1 MCPPSNQQNN
11 FFMQPPPPNYQQ
23 SSAPPQQAFQFQPP
37 QSTYHV
43 PQAQQPS
50 PMGPPQAQNPQFNSL
65 RPIGHMATP
74 SFSQR
79 LFITPIP
86 MGAYQQPPQ
95 QMPPQMPPPNYNEAT
110 NNGVELDN
118 LGKAVSISS
127 SSSSSDSES
136 DSDSEIS
143 DISSSD
149 VKEKVQKTNGANIN
163 AVDISSGSDSDSDIE
178 YDAIK
183 GAPAISIS
191 SDSSSSSDDDSS
203 SSSSS
208 DDECFNEAD
217 IGGGDPHIHL
227 PKGNHQITSSCI
239 APGMNMALG
248 NVPTFAKPAPRGR
261 GAGRNLHNKNGS
273 GNADFKG
280 PQGGHKS
287 NTRGVGLG
295 NINNNGL
302 LKTLTSTQG
311 DMGNAIGS
319 TFTPE
324 LYAKSKRSG
333 HSKDGKNGGSVSKK
347 KKGGQSKKDQKKPL
361 TTAELGTL
369 LQEDENEAN
378 AKKKRKKPQVIPFRP
393 LFIISIS
400 IVEIFIYVI
409 EIIKTKRVSAVTWGS
424 NPWQWGGIDSDVII
438 DFGGKYAP
446 YTLRRKEWWRVFTPT
461 FLHVSLV
468 HILFVLLMQLKVG
481 LTLEKSYGSWR
492 IGLIYVLSA
501 IGGNLLSSILMYSQ
515 ISAGSSGALFGFIGL
530 LFVDL
535 FKFWKKIAKPV
546 LNLISLVLTTVF
558 ALFLGFMP
566 GVDNFMHIGGFVIG
580 VIAGIAVLPS
590 PGATPKKKKMAL
602 VILLP
607 VLVIIFA
614 LLFVLLFVVLGAED
628 VPEDW
633 CKSCAS
639 INCAEA
645 LLGESWCRN

>member
-1 MCPPSNQQNN
+1 
-11 FFMQPPPPNYQQ
+11 
-23 SSAPPQQAFQFQPP
+23 
-37 QSTYHV
+37 
-43 PQAQQPS
+43 
-50 PMGPPQAQNPQFNSL
+50 
-65 RPIGHMATP
+65 MATP

-86 MGAYQQPPQ
+86 MGAYQQPPPQ
-95 QMPPQMPPPNYNEAT
+95 QMPPPPMAPPNYDEAT
-110 NNGVELDN
+110 KNGVELEN
-118 LGKAVSISS
+118 FGKAVSISS
-127 SSSSSDSES
+127 SSDSDS
-136 DSDSEIS
+136 DSDSEVS

-149 VKEKVQKTNGANIN
+149 VKENVQKTNGANIN
-163 AVDISSGSDSDSDIE
+163 AVDISSGSDSGSDIE
-178 YDAIK
+178 YNVIK

-208 DDECFNEAD
+208 DDDDECFNDAD

-227 PKGNHQITSSCI
+227 PKGNHQVTSSCI
-239 APGMNMALG
+239 APGMNAALG

-261 GAGRNLHNKNGS
+261 GAGRNLHNKNGQN
-273 GNADFKG
+273 GNGNTDFNG
-280 PQGGHKS
+280 SQHNQSGHKS

-333 HSKDGKNGGSVSKK
+333 HSKGGKNGGSVSKK
-347 KKGGQSKKDQKKPL
+347 KEQKKKEQKKKEQKKPL

-369 LQEDENEAN
+369 LQEDEDEAN
-378 AKKKRKKPQVIPFRP
+378 ANKKRKKPQVIPFRP
-393 LFIISIS
+393 LFIVSIS
-400 IVEIFIYVI
+400 IVEIFIYIV
-409 EIIKTKRVSAVTWGS
+409 EIIKTKRVSSVTWGS

-492 IGLIYVLSA
+492 IGLIYILSA

-590 PGATPKKKKMAL
+590 PNATPKKKKMAP

-607 VLVIIFA
+607 VLLIIFV